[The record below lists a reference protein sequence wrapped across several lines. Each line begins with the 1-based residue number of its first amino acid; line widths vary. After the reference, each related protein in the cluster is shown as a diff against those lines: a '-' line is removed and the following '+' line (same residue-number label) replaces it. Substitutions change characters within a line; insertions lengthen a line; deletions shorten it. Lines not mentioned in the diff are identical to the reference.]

1 MNYVALTIV
10 IDVVNG
16 VFVVFDHIVNI
27 DVTEHQIALNLFG
40 QRQFLQCDGRDIA
53 QVLVHLDSGEL
64 LQRPGDTE
72 AAVHLVDDH
81 EVVNV
86 EDPLELVEDEEGECL
101 HPARVEHGAV
111 RGEDAEAQ
119 QPLGHEGQLQ
129 HPPAPAAGEQLAGA
143 GQLAAADQLRGRH
156 QAGPQQPHEAADG
169 GEEED
174 GQQILLRHRGAVL
187 RQEAEGSAR
196 QGRGAEGVRVDV
208 LGGGG
213 EQRDQGGQGPR
224 VGDQRGEEAQLGH
237 RLLRETL
244 AEQRGEGV
252 LTSVRERIT
261 ES

>member
-1 MNYVALTIV
+1 MDYVALTIV

-16 VFVVFDHIVNI
+16 VFVVLNHIVNI
-27 DVTEHQIALNLFG
+27 YITEHQITLNLFR
-40 QRQFLQCDGRDIA
+40 QRQLLQCDGRHIA
-53 QVLVHLDSGEL
+53 QILVHLNSGEL
-64 LQRPGDTE
+64 LQRPGHTE
-72 AAVHLVDDH
+72 AAVHPVDDH

-101 HPARVEHGAV
+101 HPVRLEHGAV
-111 RGEDAEAQ
+111 RGEDAEVQ

-129 HPPAPAAGEQLAGA
+129 HAPAPAAGEQLAGA

-156 QAGPQQPHEAADG
+156 QAGPQQPHQAADR
-169 GEEED
+169 GEQED

-187 RQEAEGSAR
+187 RQEAECSAR
-196 QGRGAEGVRVDV
+196 QGRGAEGVRVYV

-213 EQRDQGGQGPR
+213 EQRDERGQGPR

-244 AEQRGEGV
+244 AEQ
-252 LTSVRERIT
+252 
-261 ES
+261 

>member
-16 VFVVFDHIVNI
+16 VFVVFYHIVNI
-27 DVTEHQIALNLFG
+27 YITEHQITLNLFR
-40 QRQFLQCDGRDIA
+40 QRQLLQCDGRHIA
-53 QVLVHLDSGEL
+53 QILVHLDSGEL
-64 LQRPGDTE
+64 LQRPGHTE
-72 AAVHLVDDH
+72 TAVHPVDDH

-101 HPARVEHGAV
+101 HPVRLEHGAV
-111 RGEDAEAQ
+111 RGEDAEVQ

-129 HPPAPAAGEQLAGA
+129 HAPAPAPAAGEQLAGA

-156 QAGPQQPHEAADG
+156 QAGPQQPHQAADR
-169 GEEED
+169 GEQED

-187 RQEAEGSAR
+187 RQEAECSAR
-196 QGRGAEGVRVDV
+196 QGRGAEGVRVDI

-213 EQRDQGGQGPR
+213 EQRDEGGQGPR

-244 AEQRGEGV
+244 AEQ
-252 LTSVRERIT
+252 
-261 ES
+261 